1 MTEHESYLG
10 SCTIGQVD
18 IPSTITHTVFSY
30 VRMYIDI
37 IILRIN
43 KCRKQINRINNMSGC
58 SYVSLTN
65 TMTKT
70 SSVNPLLQ
78 RGLNENY
85 PVVKQDKP
93 IKSLHINNDWCI

>member
-1 MTEHESYLG
+1 
-10 SCTIGQVD
+10 
-18 IPSTITHTVFSY
+18 
-30 VRMYIDI
+30 
-37 IILRIN
+37 
-43 KCRKQINRINNMSGC
+43 MSGC